1 NRFLVFFPV
10 GNIVARLQDGRGSSA
25 LIPPQRPSARYD
37 QLGSVSSRAPE
48 FTLPTSSLQQ
58 FLNDIVKRDRINRL
72 QKLMG
77 YFPDRFFNRPSVQLL
92 SPQIP
97 IADDEIHITDED

>member
-1 NRFLVFFPV
+1 MAKRRAQVVRDGISKCFQFLIRSLELDGPSFQVSVELLNRFLVFFPV

-58 FLNDIVKRDRINRL
+58 FLNDIVKRDR
-72 QKLMG
+72 
-77 YFPDRFFNRPSVQLL
+77 
-92 SPQIP
+92 
-97 IADDEIHITDED
+97 